1 MVRSQRKAFT
11 LVELL
16 VVITI
21 IAMLMALLIPAVQA
35 ARENGRNITC
45 INNIRQLGQAMIS
58 YDQSKD
64 KLPGW
69 LKGVPNPE
77 AAPPR
82 PNVYTSWVP
91 QIFAELGRG
100 DLHDIYIDTPA
111 YFTVGSTAEQ
121 HLPTLIC
128 PSDLA
133 NDSTVAPF
141 PFSYVVNG
149 GHQDGREDS
158 AEPVGDFKQNG
169 MFHHLPSN
177 QAQRVSI
184 ADLTRRDGASTTIL
198 MAENADVLNWNAVP
212 GIGASPIASPGAFL
226 TSELQLCAVW
236 RLDPPGGFASL
247 PETLRR
253 PRQIIP
259 APLSLAEATP
269 RSEHP
274 DKFNV
279 VMADGSTKSLN
290 QDMSYNIYWLL
301 MTPHGS
307 RAVHPETGDRI
318 GCPPNWKETFNES
331 DLDL

>member
-45 INNIRQLGQAMIS
+45 VNNIRELGHAMIS
-58 YDQSKD
+58 YDQSKGN
-64 KLPGW
+64 LPGW
-69 LKGVPNPE
+69 LRGVPNP
-77 AAPPR
+77 AVSPPG
-82 PNVYTSWVP
+82 PMVYTSWVP
-91 QIFAELGRG
+91 QIFPQIGRG
-100 DLHDIYIDTPA
+100 DLHDIYVDTPA

-121 HLPTLIC
+121 HLEILIC
-128 PSDLA
+128 ASDLP
-133 NDSTVAPF
+133 NDATTAPF

-149 GHQDGREDS
+149 GHPDDRTS
-158 AEPVGDFKQNG
+158 SSNPVGDFKQNA

-177 QAQRVSI
+177 ESQRMSI
-184 ADLTRRDGASTTIL
+184 ADLTRRDGTSTTIL

-212 GIGASPIASPGAFL
+212 PIGATPIGAAAEFQESERQLAALWHLASPPA
-226 TSELQLCAVW
+226 
-236 RLDPPGGFASL
+236 
-247 PETLRR
+247 TLRR
-253 PRQIIP
+253 DRVMTTV
-259 APLSLAEATP
+259 ALSLAQTTP

-274 DKFNV
+274 DRFNV

-307 RAVHPETGDRI
+307 RAISPVDGKRFSSPSG
-318 GCPPNWKETFNES
+318 WKETLNES